1 MKLVYAP
8 SLRESQDILHAN
20 VLCGYDISV
29 LECLANSGG
38 GGQNK
43 ILYLPNPKTPKSYHK
58 VILDSLPS
66 VKSIKSL
73 QNAKGCDT
81 LITDFSTLALCFNL
95 QFLKPSVLFLPCFTS
110 VDFGED
116 RLFSLLHRFNF
127 FCFSQQQLEEILQD
141 LPNLT
146 QGKTQ
151 EILNFTQGDL
161 L

>member
-29 LECLANSGG
+29 LECLANTG
-38 GGQNK
+38 GGQNE
-43 ILYLPNPKTPKSYHK
+43 ILYLPNAKTPKSYHK

-116 RLFSLLHRFNF
+116 RLFSLIHRFNF
-127 FCFSQQQLEEILQD
+127 FSFSQQQLQEIIQD
-141 LPNLT
+141 LPNLSPS
-146 QGKTQ
+146 KIQ
-151 EILNFTQGDL
+151 EILNFTQEDL